1 MAEISKSIEQLEKE
15 VLDKNNEIS
24 RLKSLQEKFPD
35 LESYTNRWKKVR
47 YTSKLVNN
55 IVTDCEIYHGCGC
68 CNDSPLKISPYI
80 KTEFGN
86 VYSSPCEFIIG
97 EKYWDGGDEETPNWQ
112 NILIKEN
119 IPEAIIKIAEVHFK
133 NNMPYYKL
141 QQLVNGEE
149 NESE

>member
-68 CNDSPLKISPYI
+68 CNDSPLKISPFHFNSDSAFFTFLTLNPLR
-80 KTEFGN
+80 K
-86 VYSSPCEFIIG
+86 SII
-97 EKYWDGGDEETPNWQ
+97 DRS
-112 NILIKEN
+112 LIVLSK
-119 IPEAIIKIAEVHFK
+119 
-133 NNMPYYKL
+133 
-141 QQLVNGEE
+141 
-149 NESE
+149 